1 MNESFDK
8 GVLGS
13 GGEDWRRKA
22 AEVLRRRVSLLEG
35 KDEALM
41 QIYLEVGSSYRR
53 IGRLAGVNEVT
64 VARRV
69 RAMSRRLVSGRYL
82 QCLRHRRTLSTVEMG
97 IAKAYYL
104 QRLPIHRITAENG
117 WSYYRIRTTV
127 AKIHRLVT
135 EGLREEENGG
145 QRTEG
150 RRQRTEGKR
159 RKK

>member
-1 MNESFDK
+1 M
-8 GVLGS
+8 S
-13 GGEDWRRKA
+13 GGFENGVRCSGGGNWRREA
-22 AEVLRRRVSLLEG
+22 AEVLMHRVSLLEG

-41 QIYLEVGSSYRR
+41 QIYLEAGPSYRR

-64 VARRV
+64 VARRI

-82 QCLRHRRTLSTVEMG
+82 KCLRHRRELSEIEME

-104 QRLPIHRITAENG
+104 HGQPINRISSENG

-135 EGLREEENGG
+135 ESLREERED
-145 QRTEG
+145 RT
-150 RRQRTEGKR
+150 KN
-159 RKK
+159 